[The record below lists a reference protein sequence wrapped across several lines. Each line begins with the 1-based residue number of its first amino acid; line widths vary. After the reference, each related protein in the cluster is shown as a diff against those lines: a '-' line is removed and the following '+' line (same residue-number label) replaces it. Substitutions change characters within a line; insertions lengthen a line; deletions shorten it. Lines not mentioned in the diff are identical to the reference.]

1 MNTAYPTVT
10 ITSSTLQREIGKVIK
25 RVAINRE
32 HLTVHSN
39 GFPVAVILPV
49 ADYKAFI
56 DQITSVDQKPAVQTE
71 HKG

>member
-1 MNTAYPTVT
+1 MKTAYPTAT

-32 HLTVHSN
+32 HLNIESN

-56 DQITSVDQKPAVQTE
+56 AQRTNAEQKSSGQTE
-71 HKG
+71 AK

>member
-1 MNTAYPTVT
+1 MKTAYPTAT

-25 RVAINRE
+25 RVAMNRE

-49 ADYKAFI
+49 ADYKMFI
-56 DQITSVDQKPAVQTE
+56 AQKADQDQKPATQTE
-71 HKG
+71 HKE